1 MKNGS
6 NINIGNNKLKE
17 ADYVYYNF
25 FLGKC
30 GRWNYRLA
38 NETWNMKRS

>member
-6 NINIGNNKLKE
+6 NINNGNNKLKE

-25 FLGKC
+25 FFFEG
-30 GRWNYRLA
+30 NVVD
-38 NETWNMKRS
+38 EIID

>member
-6 NINIGNNKLKE
+6 NINNGNNKLKE

-25 FLGKC
+25 FFL
-30 GRWNYRLA
+30 REMW
-38 NETWNMKRS
+38 